1 MESVALFRLPGDRHY
16 TRLVSS
22 RPPKIL
28 PSLDIIR
35 QESGFLIAPFHQSDD
50 CPAVLIQPDDITITL
65 LPEDTDAHKT
75 AISAAPQIPPSY
87 REDFTRFHGAVR
99 DGQFSKLVLAH
110 SVEQSCTVS
119 EDDLKQLFIRTCL
132 QYPDFM
138 VILFSTPQ
146 TGLWLIASPEVL
158 IEGHDTTWHTMA
170 MAGTTANCASDIPW
184 SDKNREEQMLVER
197 FVRDTLE
204 HFASDIST
212 DGPKT
217 FPAGHLKH
225 LRTDFSFSI
234 EASRLGEL
242 VSTLHPTPAVS
253 GLPRN
258 DAVRFILEHE
268 HLERTYYSGFC
279 GPLNLHGETHLY
291 VSLRCAKLDTASR
304 KAVLYAGGG
313 LMPQSQCQ
321 EEWTE
326 IWQKMQTINN
336 VLHHVQ

>member
-1 MESVALFRLPGDRHY
+1 MESVALFRLPGERQY
-16 TRLVSS
+16 TRLASS

-28 PSLDIIR
+28 PSLDVIG
-35 QESGFLIAPFHQSDD
+35 QESGFLIAPFHRSDT
-50 CPAVLIQPDDITITL
+50 CPAVLIQPDETATTL
-65 LPEDTDAHKT
+65 LPEDTGAHES
-75 AISAAPQIPPSY
+75 AISEAQQIPPSY
-87 REDFTRFHGAVR
+87 REDFNRFHGVVL
-99 DGQFSKLVLAH
+99 DGHFSKLVLAH
-110 SVEQSCTVS
+110 SVEQSYTACKG
-119 EDDLKQLFIRTCL
+119 ELQRLFIRACL

-170 MAGTTANCASDIPW
+170 MAGTAAYTDNDIPW
-184 SDKNREEQMLVER
+184 SNKNREEQMLVER

-234 EASRLGEL
+234 APARLGEL
-242 VSTLHPTPAVS
+242 VCALHPTPAVS

-258 DAVRFILEHE
+258 EAVRFILEHE

-279 GPLNLHGETHLY
+279 GPLNLHGETHLF
-291 VSLRCAKLDTASR
+291 VSLRCAKLDTAAR
-304 KAVLYAGGG
+304 KAILYAGGG
-313 LMPQSQCQ
+313 LMPQSLCK